1 MSNVFLTPLLVA
13 QRALATLYNNAVIA
27 ALVYRDYDS
36 DFAGKQGDT
45 VNVRVPVIF
54 AADEFDRSVGI
65 VIQNATED
73 RFPIVLDQIADV
85 SFSVTSEELLLDI
98 DDFAGRLL
106 VPAMEAINQKIDG
119 DLADALIGAANQV
132 PNPSG
137 DYAAMQTGGGVAISA
152 DPVEP
157 LKCLVGARV
166 KMGRA
171 KLPTL
176 NRAAVISPEGAGE
189 ALKGDLI
196 VQANQRGDT
205 DGLVE
210 ATIGRK
216 FGFDTF
222 ESQVFGDN
230 PALAGRHIADG
241 VAFHS
246 DAVALATR
254 ALQIPLG
261 KLDANGVSVG
271 AAIAQYKGMGLRVIY
286 DYDVNHKQDVVS
298 IDFLYGLR
306 AVRPQGAV
314 ELDLGVN
321 LGEPS

>member
-1 MSNVFLTPLLVA
+1 MANVFLTPLLVA

-27 ALVYRDYDS
+27 ALVYRDYDA
-36 DFAGKQGDT
+36 DFTGKQGDT
-45 VNVRVPVIF
+45 VNVRVPVLF
-54 AADEFDRSVGI
+54 AASEFNRTAGI

-73 RFPIVLDQIADV
+73 RFPIQLNNIADV

-98 DDFAGRLL
+98 DDFSVRLL
-106 VPAMEAINQKIDG
+106 VPAMEAINQKVDG
-119 DLADALIGAANQV
+119 DLADALISAAYQV
-132 PNPSG
+132 ANPSG
-137 DYAAMQTGGGVAISA
+137 DYAAKQTGGGTVVSA

-176 NRAAVISPEGAGE
+176 NRAAVISPESAGE
-189 ALKGDLI
+189 ALSGDLI

-205 DGLVE
+205 DGLVD
-210 ATIGRK
+210 AAIGRK

-230 PALAGRHIADG
+230 PHLHGRHIADG

-246 DAVALATR
+246 DAIALATR

-261 KLDANGVSVG
+261 KMDANGVSVG
-271 AAIAQYKGMGLRVIY
+271 AAIAQYKGMGLRVVY

-314 ELDLGVN
+314 ELDFGVYLGA
-321 LGEPS
+321 S